1 MTLTTKDAIYIAD
14 LINQID
20 AVLGE
25 YDETPHDQIDNL
37 RWKTAEIIEMLG
49 TQSEYEPSMQDLAN
63 EELQLEYSKLY
74 K

>member
-25 YDETPHDQIDNL
+25 YDEAPYDQIDNL

-49 TQSEYEPSMQDLAN
+49 TKSEYEPSIEDLAN